1 MSPTSVNHVLLAI
14 DSLTGRGAE
23 RVAVNLGEAL
33 LQLGHHVSIVIYED
47 IVELEVDSRICIHR
61 LNPAPRCRPRF
72 LSRLT
77 DNQNVGLFKALL
89 KRIEAEQGRVN
100 LILSALP
107 RMDRILSRIKDSRI
121 HHVIHNPLSW
131 QNGIRNNGWRKKISR
146 IWHAKRIYDGRQ
158 IIAVSVGV
166 GDDLVEFVKVR
177 PAKIRTINNPF
188 HFDRLAALAVK
199 PFTLPAGVLAKDYL
213 LHIGAFTLK
222 QKRQD
227 VLIEAFARSGLQSKL
242 VLLGKGKDEEK
253 IRALIKS
260 HGLAD
265 RVILAG
271 FQENPFPWIRHA
283 RLLVLSSDYEGF
295 GNVLLEAM
303 VLGTP
308 AVSTDCP
315 TGPREIFSGS
325 MRDCLVP
332 IGDVQGLA
340 AKMSYFHKQPP
351 HIDTESLRRF
361 EASTV
366 ANEYL
371 KLIP

>member
-1 MSPTSVNHVLLAI
+1 MTPTSVHHVLLAI

-23 RVAVNLGEAL
+23 RVVVNLGEAL

-47 IVELEVDSRICIHR
+47 IVEFEVDSRIRIHR
-61 LNPAPRCRPRF
+61 LNPVPRRRARI

-77 DNQNVGLFKALL
+77 DNENVGLFKALL

-107 RMDRILSRIKDSRI
+107 RIDRILSRIKDSRI
-121 HHVIHNPLSW
+121 HHVVHAVLSL
-131 QNGIRNNGWRKKISR
+131 QNGIQKNGWRKKLAR

-158 IIAVSVGV
+158 IIAVSAGV
-166 GDDLVEFVKVR
+166 GDDLVKFVKVR
-177 PAKIRTINNPF
+177 PATLRTIYNPF
-188 HFDRLAALAVK
+188 DFNRLEALAAK
-199 PFTLPAGVLAKDYL
+199 PFTLPAGVLAQDYL

-222 QKRQD
+222 VKRQD
-227 VLIEAFARSGLQSKL
+227 ILIEAFARSGLQSKL
-242 VLLGKGKDEEK
+242 ILLGKGKDEEK
-253 IRALIKS
+253 IRALIKI
-260 HGLAD
+260 HGVAD

-271 FQENPFPWIRHA
+271 FQANPYPWIRHA
-283 RLLVLSSDYEGF
+283 RLLILSSDYEGF
-295 GNVLLEAM
+295 GNVLIEAM
-303 VLGTP
+303 ALGTP
-308 AVSTDCP
+308 ALSTDCP
-315 TGPREIFSGS
+315 AGPGEIFSGS

-332 IGDVQGLA
+332 SGDVQALA
-340 AKMSYFHKQPP
+340 AKMSDFHEQPP